1 MTPPKRFRLL
11 IVDDQPI
18 NIHALHQVFHA
29 DHEIFMAT
37 SGRQALDFCLNNP
50 LPDLILL
57 DVMMPDM
64 DGLDV
69 CRQLKADPLTEA
81 IPIIFVTAQ
90 TEPEEQT
97 AALEAGGVD
106 FITKPICPAV
116 VRARVRTH
124 LTLKMQSDL
133 LRAQALTDG
142 LTGVANR
149 RRFDDA
155 LQLEWR
161 HCQRRRS
168 PLAVLMIDIDHF
180 KLFNDCYGHQAG
192 DRCLRAVGEALQA
205 AFRRPYDL
213 VARYGGEEF
222 VCLMPE
228 CSLSDAR
235 TMAEEAV
242 LAVRRLAIP
251 HERSPTAPIVTIS
264 AGIAACVPGEP
275 GEAPER
281 LMQLADA
288 ALYGAKRQGRNRV
301 AV

>member
-1 MTPPKRFRLL
+1 MTQPKRFRLL

-18 NIHALHQVFHA
+18 NIHTLHQVFHA
-29 DHEIFMAT
+29 DHELFMAT

-64 DGLDV
+64 DGLEV
-69 CRQLKADPLTEA
+69 CRKLKADPLTEA

-161 HCQRRRS
+161 RCLRRRA

-180 KLFNDCYGHQAG
+180 KQFNDCYGHQAG

-205 AFRRPYDL
+205 SFRRPYDL

-228 CSLSDAR
+228 CSLTDAR

-251 HERSPTAPIVTIS
+251 HERSPTAPVVTIS
-264 AGIAACVPGEP
+264 AGIATCVPGEP

-281 LMQLADA
+281 LMQRADA
-288 ALYGAKRQGRNRV
+288 ALYEAKRQGRNRV